1 MATRKTTSRSGPRKA
16 AVAARPAAIGARAPR
31 IPLKPPLESALDAFA
46 REERAELAALRQ
58 RYDAHTHSYAG
69 YPGGGG
75 LLWLG
80 LGLLRNYLDDDDT
93 HLDDHGIFWRG
104 QSNSEGGLSSTG
116 LPSA

>member
-104 QSNSEGGLSSTG
+104 QSNSEGGSSSTG